1 MDAYEAGDP
10 RKAATVIADGE
21 TIEGK
26 KIKADAAAY
35 KFFNKKVYVSLAE
48 RALYGRSTDI
58 QAYWLNIRLIRYA
71 DVLLMHAEAACEVG
85 NTAEALDKLEI
96 VRNRARNGNSNV
108 LPKITTTNK
117 EELRAKIHQERRIE
131 LALEWERFYDL
142 VRWDEA
148 KAVIPNF
155 VSGKH
160 ELFPIPQI
168 EIDNSEGLIT
178 QNPGY

>member
-1 MDAYEAGDP
+1 
-10 RKAATVIADGE
+10 
-21 TIEGK
+21 
-26 KIKADAAAY
+26 
-35 KFFNKKVYVSLAE
+35 
-48 RALYGRSTDI
+48 
-58 QAYWLNIRLIRYA
+58 
-71 DVLLMHAEAACEVG
+71 
-85 NTAEALDKLEI
+85 
-96 VRNRARNGNSNV
+96 V